1 MKKIMLATDFSERS
15 DRALRRATLLAQ
27 QFGGALSI
35 IHVVDDDQPRRIV
48 EMESAAASDLLR
60 QLQST
65 VQIVDGVSCDTRVV
79 LADAFV
85 GIARATEE
93 EAPDLLV
100 IGPHRRQ
107 ALRDVFVGTT
117 AERTIRTVGCPA
129 LMVNAPPVG
138 PYRHVMLATD
148 LSVGATRAATT
159 CIALGLTDGADVTFV
174 HVYDAPATRLAMS
187 HIMPVN
193 EREDYIDEQ
202 RREAAKNLA
211 EFVKT
216 TGVQSRRQ
224 LVRLGLHA
232 PAGEILKAAKDEAAG
247 LVVVGSQS
255 REGVAR
261 FVLGSV
267 AEDVLRMADCDVLA
281 VPSTSTSHT

>member
-65 VQIVDGVSCDTRVV
+65 VQFVDGVSCDTRVV

-117 AERTIRTVGCPA
+117 AERTIRTVGCPV

-148 LSVGATRAATT
+148 LSVAATRAATT
-159 CIALGLTDGADVTFV
+159 CVALGLTDAADVSFV

-187 HIMPVN
+187 HILPVN

-224 LVRLGLHA
+224 LVRLGLQA
-232 PAGEILKAAKDEAAG
+232 PADEILKAARDEAAG

-281 VPSTSTSHT
+281 VPSTFTSHT

>member
-117 AERTIRTVGCPA
+117 AERTIRTVGCPV

-148 LSVGATRAATT
+148 LSLGATRAATT
-159 CIALGLTDGADVTFV
+159 CVALGLTDAADVSFV

-187 HIMPVN
+187 HILPVN

-224 LVRLGLHA
+224 LVRLGLQA
-232 PAGEILKAAKDEAAG
+232 PADEILKAAKDDAAG